1 MNITLQRAIL
11 ILAGIVVGIA
21 LYVVPDMI
29 ANPGESLSEK
39 VKMLWAIVLFF
50 LSIVAWRKKDTVI
63 ANFTLS
69 AAIVLTLLLGVG
81 GILRSNEARSP
92 FTQQVTTSP
101 ALHLSPPS
109 PAEREA
115 TPAVPVTYVK
125 GICNADIPS
134 TWHVRAAADQAAWNR
149 QGNFAPNG
157 TLTADY
163 IFDTLKSGYSTLIK
177 PAFYSLAESGTLL
190 LGYSD
195 DPGAED
201 ANRYEIDVLRLSPEE
216 FDRLIALLGGTPP
229 YRYVW
234 SDRLPSRDHSVPTL
248 RDSSEGEKYSGQEF
262 AFFSADA
269 AHGKYAYVIFNR
281 STDYPTAKS
290 FRESFHRFIKTID
303 FTKCPADWY
312 GD

>member
-1 MNITLQRAIL
+1 
-11 ILAGIVVGIA
+11 
-21 LYVVPDMI
+21 
-29 ANPGESLSEK
+29 
-39 VKMLWAIVLFF
+39 
-50 LSIVAWRKKDTVI
+50 
-63 ANFTLS
+63 
-69 AAIVLTLLLGVG
+69 LLLAVG
-81 GILRSNEARSP
+81 GTIRSNVRGLPVAEQW
-92 FTQQVTTSP
+92 T
-101 ALHLSPPS
+101 PS
-109 PAEREA
+109 PAISVSSASSQEEEEIA
-115 TPAVPVTYVK
+115 AVPVTYVK

-190 LGYSD
+190 LGHSD

-312 GD
+312 RD

>member
-1 MNITLQRAIL
+1 MNTTLQRVIL
-11 ILAGIVVGIA
+11 ILAGIVVGIV

-50 LSIVAWRKKDTVI
+50 LSIVAWRTKDTVI

-69 AAIVLTLLLGVG
+69 AAIVLTLLLGMG
-81 GILRSNEARSP
+81 GIIRSNELASP
-92 FTQQVTTSP
+92 VAEQVTSSS
-101 ALHLSPPS
+101 AISAS
-109 PAEREA
+109 SASSQEEEEIA
-115 TPAVPVTYVK
+115 AVPVTYVK
-125 GICNADIPS
+125 GICNADVPS
-134 TWHVRAAADQAAWNR
+134 TWHVRSAADQAVWNTE
-149 QGNFAPNG
+149 GNFASNG

-190 LGYSD
+190 LGHSD

-201 ANRYEIDVLRLSPEE
+201 ANRYEIDVLRLPSEE
-216 FDRLIALLGGTPP
+216 FDRLIGLLGDTPP

-234 SDRLPSRDHSVPTL
+234 ADRLPSRDYPVPTL

-269 AHGKYAYVIFNR
+269 AHGEYAYVIFNR
-281 STDYPTAKS
+281 STDYPTAQS
-290 FRESFHRFIKTID
+290 FRESFRRFIKTID
-303 FTKCPADWY
+303 FTKCPVDWY
-312 GD
+312 RD